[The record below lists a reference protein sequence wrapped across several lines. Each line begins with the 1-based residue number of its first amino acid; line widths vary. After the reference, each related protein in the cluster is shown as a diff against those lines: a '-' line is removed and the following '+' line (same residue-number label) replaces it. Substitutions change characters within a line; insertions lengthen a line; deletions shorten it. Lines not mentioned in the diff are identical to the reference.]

1 VSPSPRRP
9 SSPKSPA
16 KAAAAARPGSAAA
29 GKPSTWLLLGPEA
42 GQKEEFLKELA
53 SGLGGA
59 GGGEPEVHR
68 FYAFEA
74 KMADVV
80 RCLRNQSL
88 FASRRLVI
96 VAEAD
101 RVKRAEEVAALVEYI
116 GNPAQDAALV
126 LESSENPREMDKR
139 ISAAVPKENQ
149 RVFWELFDNQKKGWV
164 VSFFRQRKISVD
176 PAAVEAL
183 LDMVENNTRD
193 MRSECERLALY
204 FGPGAA
210 IEADSIEKFI
220 AHSKEESVFT
230 LFDAMARRELAA
242 CEEIL
247 EKILL
252 SREAEAAQLAGGLLW
267 QFRNLARLKRLL
279 AENYELTEACTKLR
293 ITSRKNQKTYGEAAQ
308 GFSAPEVES
317 VLLCLHGFEER
328 MRSFKSDLHPL
339 LLRMMVYYIVQ
350 RAGRGAWRAPPLPG
364 PA

>member
-1 VSPSPRRP
+1 VSPSPRR
-9 SSPKSPA
+9 SSPPKSSS
-16 KAAAAARPGSAAA
+16 KTAAARSGSAAP
-29 GKPSTWLLLGPEA
+29 GKASTWLLLGPEA
-42 GQKEEFLKELA
+42 GEKDEFLRELA
-53 SGLGGA
+53 A
-59 GGGEPEVHR
+59 GPGGEPEVHR

-116 GNPAQDAALV
+116 GNPADEATLV
-126 LESSENPREMDKR
+126 LESSENPREMDRR
-139 ISAAVPKENQ
+139 ISAAVPKEHQ
-149 RVFWELFDNQKKGWV
+149 KMFWELFDNQKKGWV
-164 VSFFRQRKISVD
+164 VAFFRQRKISVD
-176 PAAVEAL
+176 PAAVDML

-193 MRSECERLALY
+193 MRGECERLALY

-230 LFDAMARRELAA
+230 LFEAMARRELTAA
-242 CEEIL
+242 EEIL

-252 SREAEAAQLAGGLLW
+252 SREAEATQLSGGLLW
-267 QFRNLARLKRLL
+267 QFRKLAGLKRLL
-279 AENYELTEACTKLR
+279 AENYEMTEACAKLA
-293 ITSRKNQKTYGEAAQ
+293 ITRKKSQKSYGEAARS
-308 GFSAPEVES
+308 FSAADVES

-328 MRSFKSDLHPL
+328 LRSYRADLHPL
-339 LLRMMVYYIVQ
+339 LLKVMVYYIVQ
-350 RAGRGAWRAPPLPG
+350 RAGRGAWRRQPPAG
-364 PA
+364 GGAQFV